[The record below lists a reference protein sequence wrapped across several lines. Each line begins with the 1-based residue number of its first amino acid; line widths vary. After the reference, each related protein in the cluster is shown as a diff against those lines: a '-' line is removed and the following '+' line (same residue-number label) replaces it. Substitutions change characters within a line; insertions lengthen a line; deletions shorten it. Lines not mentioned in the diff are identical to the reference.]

1 MTVGAVILAA
11 GFGTRLAPL
20 TDNTPKPLLEVGG
33 RPVATHLCERLGELD
48 TELAEIDRFTY
59 QGDYGGQPWPLVMRS
74 LELFAEVMP
83 RVRALG
89 GEVVR
94 A

>member
-1 MTVGAVILAA
+1 M
-11 GFGTRLAPL
+11 FG
-20 TDNTPKPLLEVGG
+20 K
-33 RPVATHLCERLGELD
+33 RLGIPADEVVLPARITD
-48 TELAEIDRFTY
+48 FASPECSVVNGSPEEVVDRIGAFTELAEIDRFTY